1 MIFYMLAKY
10 VPGDIKYL
18 WIFTK
23 FYRHISTNNEA
34 NRKFVET
41 CCSYKIVCVKKV
53 RICSLQYL
61 IFQRLL
67 DLNYSPLSTLNEAN
81 LTSATQTL
89 NFNPMIHYRAKT
101 SQPDGKIRN

>member
-1 MIFYMLAKY
+1 MAKQTNRGKRS
-10 VPGDIKYL
+10 VLNETHK
-18 WIFTK
+18 FTK
-23 FYRHISTNNEA
+23 DETAIYSWA
-34 NRKFVET
+34 NLVPLILKTYNF
-41 CCSYKIVCVKKV
+41 KV

-67 DLNYSPLSTLNEAN
+67 DLNNSPLSTLNEAN

-89 NFNPMIHYRAKT
+89 NFYPTMHYRAKT